1 MQATSKI
8 VVRFLLQAS
17 SDLDTTEFGDDM
29 FDDDGESEFGGDD
42 NDGSELDDDWLKDDR
57 GSATDSKW

>member
-17 SDLDTTEFGDDM
+17 SDLDTTEVGDDM
-29 FDDDGESEFGGDD
+29 FDDDDDEFEFGGDD
-42 NDGSELDDDWLKDDR
+42 NDGSELEDWLNDDR

>member
-8 VVRFLLQAS
+8 VVRFLLQDS
-17 SDLDTTEFGDDM
+17 SDLDTTEVGDDM
-29 FDDDGESEFGGDD
+29 FDDDDEFEFGGDD
-42 NDGSELDDDWLKDDR
+42 NDGSELEDWLNDDR